1 MLFSAINFRIMQY
14 EGQKRTFEE
23 LVKIFKTEIY
33 EKKGRLREDKI
44 TKYFECIHLIKDL
57 KVSFQFYYT

>member
-1 MLFSAINFRIMQY
+1 MQY